1 MPRAKSPRTSTVPGS
16 ADRDNL
22 DGLAQPP
29 EQGTLALA
37 VQPTHDDRREFRKT
51 NDAIGL
57 RVKEGKLSLLSR
69 KIFNV
74 LMFNA
79 QEHQVPGKNAP
90 LDTAVA
96 QKYFWM
102 PLAELARDANYDS
115 KDTQL
120 LKEHLREM
128 QGIRMV
134 LEDKRQW
141 TSENLI
147 SSVKLVN
154 PAGLKNKHAGKVWV
168 GYAFPPEVHEL
179 VMSPGTYTKLSIFY
193 QGLLR
198 TGGGLAL
205 YEVCRK
211 YLTNPSR
218 LTNRDTYEN
227 WYVILSGNALAVGE
241 APPPYKYF
249 KRDLLLK
256 AIAEINALTDINV
269 ELIEHRAGRR
279 ISEIQFRVMPAR
291 GNLSAP
297 FVAPFVDSELM
308 GQLTEIGMS
317 QQDVWDAVTL
327 HGSAKLRQALRLLN
341 ARRQLASAEPLSSP
355 LAYLRWTLKHGG
367 DALKEPKA
375 PKGQGPGAAEVD
387 AGSELLSEFQSA
399 RARQAYAAYVHMP
412 PQEQADVFSRFRA
425 QSTHRSVKEARE
437 PAGPMVRSLFSTW
450 LAKDLYGE
458 PSAAELAAYI
468 AAQPLDLSNLK
479 SSR

>member
-1 MPRAKSPRTSTVPGS
+1 MPRAKNPRQPTRQDTADSPASP
-16 ADRDNL
+16 
-22 DGLAQPP
+22 GLAETQSPA
-29 EQGTLALA
+29 EFA
-37 VQPTHDDRREFRKT
+37 VQPVPDDRREFRKT

-120 LKEHLREM
+120 LKEHLQEM

-154 PAGLKNKHAGKVWV
+154 PAGLKNKHSGKVWV

-211 YLTNPSR
+211 YLTNPSK
-218 LTNRDTYEN
+218 LTNRDAYEN
-227 WYVILSGNALAVGE
+227 WYVVLSGNALAVGE
-241 APPPYKYF
+241 EPPPYKYF

-256 AIAEINALTDINV
+256 AIAEINTLTDIQV
-269 ELIEHRAGRR
+269 ELIEHKTGRR
-279 ISEIQFRVMPAR
+279 VTHLQFRVEPAR
-291 GNLSAP
+291 QAQLDLP
-297 FVAPFVDSELM
+297 PPPFVDSELM
-308 GQLTEIGMS
+308 GQLTALGMS
-317 QQDVWDAVTL
+317 AQDAQDAVTA
-327 HGSAKLRQALRLLN
+327 HGSSKLRQALRVLE
-341 ARRQLASAEPLSSP
+341 ARRQRAGSEPLESP

-367 DALKEPKA
+367 EVLKEPPAAK
-375 PKGQGPGAAEVD
+375 QGRAASSGPVSDSGADLMA
-387 AGSELLSEFQSA
+387 EFQSA
-399 RARQAYAAYVHMP
+399 RARQAYASYIDMP
-412 PQEQADVFSRFRA
+412 AADQAAVFARFRA
-425 QSTHRSVKEARE
+425 QSAHRSVKEATG
-437 PAGPMVRSLFSTW
+437 PAGAMVRSLFSTW
-450 LAKDLYGE
+450 LSKDLYGE

-468 AAQPLDLSNLK
+468 AARP
-479 SSR
+479 SST